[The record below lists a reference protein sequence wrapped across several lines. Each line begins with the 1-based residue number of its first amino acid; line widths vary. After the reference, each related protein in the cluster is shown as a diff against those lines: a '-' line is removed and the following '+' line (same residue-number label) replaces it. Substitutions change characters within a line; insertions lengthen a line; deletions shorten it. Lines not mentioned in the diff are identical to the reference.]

1 MVRGDRMQ
9 LQAADKMWVHSTNLI
24 DFAADRRR
32 GDMRNDV
39 VINSAGQVN
48 FPFFFLNSQ
57 SSLFIKKADFRACF
71 QNGNVLADLKLALCT
86 VFYAVLNDL
95 ICDSASINLPLIVA
109 SSS

>member
-39 VINSAGQVN
+39 VINSAGQVY
-48 FPFFFLNSQ
+48 FPFFF
-57 SSLFIKKADFRACF
+57 LFIKKADFRACF
-71 QNGNVLADLKLALCT
+71 QNGNALVDLKLALCT
-86 VFYAVLNDL
+86 VFHAVLNDL

>member
-39 VINSAGQVN
+39 VINSAGQVY
-48 FPFFFLNSQ
+48 FPFFLYSQ

-86 VFYAVLNDL
+86 VLYAVLNDL